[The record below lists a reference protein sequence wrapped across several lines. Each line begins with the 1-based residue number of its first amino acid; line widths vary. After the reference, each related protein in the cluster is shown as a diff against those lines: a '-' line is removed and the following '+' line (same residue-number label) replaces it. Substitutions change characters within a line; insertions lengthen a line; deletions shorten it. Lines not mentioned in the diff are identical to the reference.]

1 MKYIVIILVFFCCKS
16 NAQTYKARSL
26 SETLG
31 PAMYFRQKHDAN
43 EKILFELKTY
53 IQNLQS
59 QVTSN
64 EHKRI
69 LNQTY
74 NYLTSLQKTALAHIT
89 TEFYEVQQVLQ
100 KIIIEHNTNL
110 EDNYTENHS
119 ILYLYN
125 KGLEDY
131 EKKNYN
137 SAIDSFNKVL
147 EIDPTNTD
155 MYFMRA
161 YIKSEKGDLESSIE
175 DYKKIILLH
184 NNHPMTINTIA
195 IVYNNIAY
203 LLIKQENLS
212 EAKSYI
218 EKSLELDNKDY
229 HSYDTRA
236 EYNLLMGNYLDC
248 IRDSNNALKLQEN
261 DNSYYLRALAQIK
274 LGNLQQACEDLI
286 KSKELGNKNAELMI
300 KLNCK

>member
-1 MKYIVIILVFFCCKS
+1 
-16 NAQTYKARSL
+16 
-26 SETLG
+26 
-31 PAMYFRQKHDAN
+31 
-43 EKILFELKTY
+43 
-53 IQNLQS
+53 
-59 QVTSN
+59 
-64 EHKRI
+64 
-69 LNQTY
+69 
-74 NYLTSLQKTALAHIT
+74 
-89 TEFYEVQQVLQ
+89 
-100 KIIIEHNTNL
+100 
-110 EDNYTENHS
+110 
-119 ILYLYN
+119 
-125 KGLEDY
+125 
-131 EKKNYN
+131 
-137 SAIDSFNKVL
+137 
-147 EIDPTNTD
+147 
-155 MYFMRA
+155 MRA